1 VVDDE
6 SKPIS
11 IENNSINNKNIV
23 LNSNLNVDDKL
34 NSKVLTCDDEVY
46 DISEDDKSDVED
58 NNNDINADVKLLWY
72 HKIQFLV
79 EHVRVI
85 SQSFV
90 FQLGTYLAIDEMMIK
105 YSGRSKETIRIK
117 NKPIKEGFKL
127 FVLATYQG
135 YVVNFTP
142 EGRFASNNDSNEYTI
157 TGGKIESMI
166 TFLSSVVISL
176 KNKQEQRIKDSQ
188 SLHGTRFYYTNNPKE
203 ILQDKFIIAMD
214 NYFTLP
220 IVMKQLRAIGIGVV
234 GTARG
239 RIGWPHPL
247 LAGLTN
253 NSTKF
258 NYFYWYVDING
269 TLIAK
274 WKDNG
279 LVFLVS
285 AVHSVGT
292 VILKKQ
298 TSSQS
303 N

>member
-1 VVDDE
+1 M
-6 SKPIS
+6 
-11 IENNSINNKNIV
+11 NTN
-23 LNSNLNVDDKL
+23 
-34 NSKVLTCDDEVY
+34 VLTCHGNVADTSDD
-46 DISEDDKSDVED
+46 DDSDVDEED
-58 NNNDINADVKLLWY
+58 NDVDNDVKILWY
-72 HKIQFLV
+72 HKIQTFV
-79 EHVRVI
+79 DHVRHV

-105 YSGRSKETIRIK
+105 YYGRSKETIYIK
-117 NKPIKEGFKL
+117 NKSIKEGFKL
-127 FVLATYQG
+127 FVLARCNG

-142 EGRFASNNDSNEYTI
+142 EGRFASNIDSNEYTI

-166 TFLSSVVISL
+166 TFLSSVVTSL
-176 KNKQEQRIKDSQ
+176 KNKQDQRIKDSL
-188 SLHGTRFYYTNNPKE
+188 SLHGTRYYYMNNPKE

-220 IVMKQLRAIGIGVV
+220 IVMKQLRARGIGVV

-247 LAGLTN
+247 FAGLTN
-253 NSTKF
+253 DSTKF

-279 LVFLVS
+279 LVF
-285 AVHSVGT
+285 
-292 VILKKQ
+292 
-298 TSSQS
+298 
-303 N
+303 